1 MLIAGEKSGLTESE
15 VMAMVEKQ
23 FGNPEE
29 LGKMIAKAK
38 GKFRTYLKKQARKLP
53 ICLAAAV
60 ILAFTLKAV
69 AFEAFRVTT
78 DAAFP
83 IVPKSSRVLV
93 NKLTNNFKVN
103 DVIVFRQEKQGL
115 VGIVK
120 EIDKDRNG
128 VMVSRKNEE
137 YTFVGKDKIVGKA
150 FFLYSC
156 SL

>member
-1 MLIAGEKSGLTESE
+1 
-15 VMAMVEKQ
+15 
-23 FGNPEE
+23 
-29 LGKMIAKAK
+29 
-38 GKFRTYLKKQARKLP
+38 
-53 ICLAAAV
+53 V
-60 ILAFTLKAV
+60 IVVALAFTLKAV

-83 IVPKSSRVLV
+83 IVPKSSRVLI

-103 DVIVFRQEKQGL
+103 DVIVFRQEKQAM

-120 EIDKDRNG
+120 EIDKDKDG
-128 VMVSRKNEE
+128 VMVSRKNQED
-137 YTFVGKDKIVGKA
+137 TFVGKDKIVGKA